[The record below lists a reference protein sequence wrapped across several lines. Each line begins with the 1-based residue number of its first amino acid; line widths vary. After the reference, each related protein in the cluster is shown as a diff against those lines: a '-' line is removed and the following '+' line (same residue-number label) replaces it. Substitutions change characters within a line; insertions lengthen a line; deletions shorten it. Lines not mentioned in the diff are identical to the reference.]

1 MLHSSFLGCPSIV
14 RADCGTENTTL
25 AATHMSLRHKHQD
38 EFSGNKSFR
47 FGSSTTNTVGFLFIY
62 VFHLVLSFVTE
73 D

>member
-25 AATHMSLRHKHQD
+25 AATHMGLRHKHQD

-62 VFHLVLSFVTE
+62 VFHLVLSFITE